1 MAKLLLFVCALIAG
15 GFAVAQAQTTP
26 TQPTPAQS
34 ASTQP
39 AAAQAAIAPAQ
50 PPATPDPQSPP
61 AARLIKPRPGHSE
74 THPAAERP
82 HHPVDD
88 RCKPLKDQ
96 LELGLQKPG
105 NQHRLFQARLA
116 HNAGT
121 RFCREGHADKG
132 IAEFERGLSYLQDTS
147 H

>member
-1 MAKLLLFVCALIAG
+1 MAKLLLIVCALIVG
-15 GFAVAQAQTTP
+15 GFVSAQAQT
-26 TQPTPAQS
+26 
-34 ASTQP
+34 
-39 AAAQAAIAPAQ
+39 APAQ
-50 PPATPDPQSPP
+50 PQVVQPPATSDQPSTTPDSQPPP
-61 AARLIKPRPGHSE
+61 AARLIKPRPNHAE
-74 THPAAERP
+74 AHPTTERA

-96 LELGLQKPG
+96 LESALQKPG
-105 NQHRLFQARLA
+105 NQHRLFQAKLA

-132 IAEFERGLSYLQDTS
+132 IAEFQRGLSYLQDAA